1 MLGSLKLGLAGDH
14 QYINA
19 DLAVALCHSWL
30 RGTGHSEYFNP
41 WSATEEGYLPELFNE
56 GLAMAN
62 ILGCAQVILDSYVMH
77 NKHYN
82 MKEAGNVDSVLKAWK
97 HMQSGFHMR

>member
-1 MLGSLKLGLAGDH
+1 
-14 QYINA
+14 
-19 DLAVALCHSWL
+19 
-30 RGTGHSEYFNP
+30 
-41 WSATEEGYLPELFNE
+41 
-56 GLAMAN
+56 MAN
-62 ILGCAQVILDSYVMH
+62 ILGCAQVIPDSYVMH